1 MRRARRLAL
10 VGVSTAVAL
19 AIAGCGAGTGS
30 SSTDDSGSGTESSGA
45 SKELTFASW
54 GGGYQDAQEATI
66 VKPWGQENN
75 VKILSDGPTDY
86 AKLRA
91 QVESGNT
98 AWDVVTLEPFW
109 AIANC
114 GTLLEKIKDKVDT
127 SKLPPEAV
135 SDCGIPFD
143 ILSYVL
149 VYDTSKFKD
158 NPPTSWDDFFD
169 TKKYPGKRGVWNYA
183 PGGALEVAQLA
194 NGVALDAVYPL
205 DVPAALK
212 KLDTIRKDIAFF
224 DTGAQQVQQL
234 QSKEVAMSIAWSGR
248 ALDAVRAGAPYEPV
262 WKDHLMLVDSL
273 AIPKGAK
280 NIDEGIKLIKHAT
293 SPESQNAFI
302 EKYTYGAVNS
312 EAKPQLDAT
321 AQKFLPTSA
330 ENLPQGRFLDQD
342 WWAENFDAVSGD
354 WTKWAAG

>member
-1 MRRARRLAL
+1 MRRARSLAL
-10 VGVSTAVAL
+10 VGAATAAAL

-30 SSTDDSGSGTESSGA
+30 SSKDEGSGSSTGSTA

-54 GGGYQDAQEATI
+54 GGGYQEAQEATI

-149 VYDTSKFKD
+149 VYDSSKFKD

-194 NGVALDAVYPL
+194 NGVALDDVYPL

-212 KLDTIRKDIAFF
+212 KLGTIRKDIAFF
-224 DTGAQQVQQL
+224 DTGAQQVQQM

-273 AIPKGAK
+273 AIPKGSK
-280 NIDEGIKLIKHAT
+280 NMEEGIKLISQAT
-293 SPESQNAFI
+293 TAASQNAFI
-302 EKYTYGAVNS
+302 EKYTYGAVNTD
-312 EAKPQLDAT
+312 AKPNLDST
-321 AQKFLPTSA
+321 AEKFLPT
-330 ENLPQGRFLDQD
+330 LPEHLSQGRFLDQE
-342 WWAENFDAVSGD
+342 WWAKNFDAVSAD